1 MEDFEIHV
9 LGCTLIS
16 TVVLDASDLQSGK
29 FPVVAEGHQWWLEAW
44 ASWRCQGDYYHGL
57 ARLQAL
63 TGIMVIE

>member
-44 ASWRCQGDYYHGL
+44 ASWERSGRLLPWFGKAPGL
-57 ARLQAL
+57 KWNS
-63 TGIMVIE
+63 GH